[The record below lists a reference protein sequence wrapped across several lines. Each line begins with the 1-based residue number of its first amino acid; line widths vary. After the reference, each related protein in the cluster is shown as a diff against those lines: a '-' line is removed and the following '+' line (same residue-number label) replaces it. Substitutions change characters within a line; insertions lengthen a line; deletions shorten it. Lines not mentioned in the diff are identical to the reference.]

1 MSSKVDDAMCRIR
14 VRCQLDHMAKQPRVT
29 ADATRSDPL
38 ALTTLGPLEIRIH
51 TWFHTSLSLYDRI
64 R

>member
-1 MSSKVDDAMCRIR
+1 MCRIR

-29 ADATRSDPL
+29 ADATRLDPL